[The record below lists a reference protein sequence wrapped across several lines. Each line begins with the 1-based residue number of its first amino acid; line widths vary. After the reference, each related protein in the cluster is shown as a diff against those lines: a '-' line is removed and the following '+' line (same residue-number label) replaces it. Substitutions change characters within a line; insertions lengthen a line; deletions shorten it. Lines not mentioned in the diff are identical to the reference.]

1 MHFYVFQPISE
12 WTSAQVLEWMAATNL
27 YLCSEIFRYKDI
39 KGSDLVHLDKEKLI
53 VSTTNLSN
61 KRKLKRLK
69 NLTPKPLTRPKIL
82 IYLAL

>member
-1 MHFYVFQPISE
+1 MFQPISE

-53 VSTTNLSN
+53 VSVYIRT
-61 KRKLKRLK
+61 
-69 NLTPKPLTRPKIL
+69 LTHKKINPKTFDPTRSDPIC
-82 IYLAL
+82 ISASAYFRTD